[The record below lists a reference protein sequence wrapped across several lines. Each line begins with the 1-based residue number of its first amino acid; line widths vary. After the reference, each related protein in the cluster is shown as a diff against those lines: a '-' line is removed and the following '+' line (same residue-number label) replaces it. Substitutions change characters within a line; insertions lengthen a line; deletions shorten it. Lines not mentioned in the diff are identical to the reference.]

1 MIQASHFVNDVGP
14 TALSVAPG
22 HKWQVWSTNADP
34 FNTNPAIGDKRNGL
48 AFDFKQYGATFGT
61 SAVLGTG
68 NGMFYSI
75 TPSLDVALVGS
86 VVKDY
91 SGTTTATLAANN
103 FSYTGAVDGD
113 VGLFTATSGASYG
126 NKNAGS
132 AINVSINGSVTGAKS
147 SAATGGKAV
156 NGYVLNP
163 RTSVTAAIGTINK
176 VNATVTAGSA
186 TLTYNGLPQNVAGFT
201 ASGLVNGETTAVLT
215 GLTLSAPQTSPGTY
229 VASVSGTDQNYN
241 LTMVNGVLQI
251 NSATDNGAVVK
262 DVVLKSTSALPIAE
276 LKMVVIC
283 EPSSSNYS
291 NLKPS
296 AACK

>member
-1 MIQASHFVNDVGP
+1 VVSCWQA
-14 TALSVAPG
+14 
-22 HKWQVWSTNADP
+22 
-34 FNTNPAIGDKRNGL
+34 
-48 AFDFKQYGATFGT
+48 YG
-61 SAVLGTG
+61 S
-68 NGMFYSI
+68 
-75 TPSLDVALVGS
+75 
-86 VVKDY
+86 
-91 SGTTTATLAANN
+91 
-103 FSYTGAVDGD
+103 
-113 VGLFTATSGASYG
+113 
-126 NKNAGS
+126 KNAGT
-132 AINVSINGSVTGAKS
+132 AINVSINGSLTGAKS

-156 NGYVLNP
+156 YGYILNP

-296 AACK
+296 TACK